1 MTVNWEL
8 KSCKRLK
15 ENGFV
20 VKTIINCIATNDRK
34 TQAVTTYYNKYDFT
48 GQDFVPFEDLT
59 NDDILNWL
67 FETIDRFTAES
78 NTVNACDQR
87 QSEIDNP
94 IIIQRNPQLQ

>member
-1 MTVNWEL
+1 MKINWEI
-8 KSCKRLK
+8 KSCKRLR

-20 VKTIINCIATNDRK
+20 VKTIINCIATNDQN

-78 NTVNACDQR
+78 NTVNKCDQR
-87 QSEIDNP
+87 QNDIDNP
-94 IIIQRNPQLQ
+94 AFIKTNPKT